1 ITEVR
6 VPAAPATAADCLM
19 AELRSRFRL
28 VVSGASAANGA
39 EPGASQRIIIHA
51 TRGAWGAIGNI
62 LSYLGPLLVMLALFV
77 SEQGGWR
84 EQGINL
90 APGQT
95 WQLRARPG
103 ITLEASDIGSTSH
116 LTVTVGG
123 QADAVSLGPEAAA
136 APRGLRLLSTGSG
149 PALQVTV
156 TDSNGR
162 PLSLRPLT
170 SGNQAT
176 QQTLIFDRAQIE
188 QSLALPL
195 RSQVLRLVYYASLPE
210 QGYAGPVFLAQA
222 LTLGSE
228 TPVFSTFLQ
237 EHAQTAVTDPTTQDT
252 FHFTAT
258 RYVQLAA
265 IFDPGLPLALIGG
278 LLTFMGLLLAQSQP
292 PARAWAWLNGQ
303 ADETAAT
310 LALLGSG
317 PWTRAE
323 LAALQDALAGM
334 VASGTPLHA
343 DTAPRAA
350 SVSDF

>member
-1 ITEVR
+1 
-6 VPAAPATAADCLM
+6 M
-19 AELRSRFRL
+19 
-28 VVSGASAANGA
+28 
-39 EPGASQRIIIHA
+39 
-51 TRGAWGAIGNI
+51 
-62 LSYLGPLLVMLALFV
+62 
-77 SEQGGWR
+77 
-84 EQGINL
+84 
-90 APGQT
+90 
-95 WQLRARPG
+95 
-103 ITLEASDIGSTSH
+103 
-116 LTVTVGG
+116 
-123 QADAVSLGPEAAA
+123 
-136 APRGLRLLSTGSG
+136 
-149 PALQVTV
+149 
-156 TDSNGR
+156 
-162 PLSLRPLT
+162 
-170 SGNQAT
+170 
-176 QQTLIFDRAQIE
+176 
-188 QSLALPL
+188 
-195 RSQVLRLVYYASLPE
+195 
-210 QGYAGPVFLAQA
+210 
-222 LTLGSE
+222 GSE

-350 SVSDF
+350 SGSDF